1 MRVHFLEL
9 LNGVLVDLE
18 DFASLVVFFDFDELD
33 GRYGVLV
40 LDRVWR
46 HAITSGY
53 LLANVIWVFL
63 LVLRKLILLSVMVK
77 GNAIVALVLVLCI
90 DMSASV

>member
-1 MRVHFLEL
+1 MEL

-53 LLANVIWVFL
+53 LLANVI
-63 LVLRKLILLSVMVK
+63 
-77 GNAIVALVLVLCI
+77 
-90 DMSASV
+90 